1 MSELIDFQ
9 ELRESARAMLAV
21 ECAAERVHGFIDG
34 DAALPGALWNT
45 MADLGWQGLIVP
57 EAHGGMGLG
66 VGDLMAIYYEL
77 GRHCAPVPL
86 LPTMLA
92 ADALVSAGNA
102 AQQAQYLPAIASGA
116 CIAAVMGLESGFATQ
131 TLSVG
136 AQGDKLI
143 VSGVVD
149 FLLEAQH
156 ARLLLV
162 LACRADGT
170 PLVVLIDTAAD
181 GVQMDSAAT
190 VDRTR
195 NFASLRMERLQLSN
209 ERILAEGA
217 AAADLVERL
226 TDHAAL
232 ALACDSIG
240 GAELLF
246 DQTVEYLKTR
256 KQFNRLI
263 GSFQALKHRCA
274 DLKVLLQASGSTVEK
289 AVANLRAAGE
299 ARGSSELAAWAS
311 MAKSYAADTYARVAG
326 EAMQLHGGI
335 GFTWE
340 HACHMY
346 LKRAKLNQTLFG
358 AGRWHRDRV
367 ARCLVAGVAYPQ
379 S

>member
-9 ELRESARAMLAV
+9 ELRESARGMLEV
-21 ECAAERVHGFIDG
+21 ECATERVHRFIDG
-34 DAALPGALWNT
+34 DAALTDTLWRA
-45 MADLGWQGLIVP
+45 MADLGWQALIVP
-57 EAHGGMGLG
+57 EAHGGMGLD

-86 LPTMLA
+86 LPTMLV
-92 ADALVSAGNA
+92 ADALASAGSA
-102 AQQAQYLPAIASGA
+102 AQQAQYLPVIASGA
-116 CIAAVMGLESGFATQ
+116 CMAAVMGLESGFAAAS
-131 TLSVG
+131 LSISER
-136 AQGDKLI
+136 GDKLI
-143 VSGVVD
+143 LSGAVD
-149 FLLEAQH
+149 YLLEAQH
-156 ARLLLV
+156 AGLLLV

-170 PLVVLIDTAAD
+170 PLVVLIDTAID
-181 GVQMDSAAT
+181 GAQLAAAAT

-195 NFASLRMERLQLSN
+195 NFTSLRIQQLQLSS

-217 AAADLVERL
+217 AAGDLVERL

-240 GAELLF
+240 GAEWLF

-289 AVANLRAAGE
+289 AVGNLRAAGA
-299 ARGSSELAAWAS
+299 ARNSSELAAWAS

-340 HACHMY
+340 HACHVY

-367 ARCLVAGVAYPQ
+367 ARCLVAGAAYPQ